1 MTTPPTPPLSRFQLR
16 LTAVVATVLIAV
28 FIWAAT
34 SAVLVAFIG
43 ILFSVFFS
51 AMAAGVA
58 GVTSLGYRW
67 ALAVTMLLLVVLF
80 GLAMVFVAPR
90 AAEEARKLR
99 QDIPSAWNKARQRIA
114 DTSWGRTLLDQGS
127 GERSWMP
134 EAQTLTSGA
143 AGVFTGAVGAA
154 SGAIAALF
162 LGLFLAVEPR
172 TYVGGFVSLF
182 AVHRRQRVRD
192 VLGQIGR
199 VLRRWLLAKLI
210 SMVIVGVLTGTGLW
224 LLGIPLAFSLGVLA
238 SLLTFIPNIGPV
250 LAALPALL
258 LAFVDSPTRALYV
271 ALLYLGVQ
279 AVESYGITPF
289 IERETVS
296 LPPAV
301 TLATQ
306 LALGLLAGFAG
317 VIVAAPLAAVG
328 VVLVQTFYIQ
338 DVLGDGRQESIG
350 ENP

>member
-1 MTTPPTPPLSRFQLR
+1 
-16 LTAVVATVLIAV
+16 
-28 FIWAAT
+28 
-34 SAVLVAFIG
+34 
-43 ILFSVFFS
+43 
-51 AMAAGVA
+51 
-58 GVTSLGYRW
+58 
-67 ALAVTMLLLVVLF
+67 
-80 GLAMVFVAPR
+80 
-90 AAEEARKLR
+90 
-99 QDIPSAWNKARQRIA
+99 
-114 DTSWGRTLLDQGS
+114 
-127 GERSWMP
+127 
-134 EAQTLTSGA
+134 
-143 AGVFTGAVGAA
+143 
-154 SGAIAALF
+154 
-162 LGLFLAVEPR
+162 
-172 TYVGGFVSLF
+172 
-182 AVHRRQRVRD
+182 
-192 VLGQIGR
+192 
-199 VLRRWLLAKLI
+199 
-210 SMVIVGVLTGTGLW
+210 LW